1 MLPLVLS
8 FVLRLSVSLGLVVV
22 ALQPYGKVAMRFQDF
37 FAAPETPI
45 FLPHIRVTLPH
56 YRSQAQ
62 APSKLSVKIMLAQ
75 DDRALLHDTG
85 LNSGRRDFGTCDE
98 NYWYLSLQDYHA

>member
-22 ALQPYGKVAMRFQDF
+22 ALQRFGKVAMRFQDF

-56 YRSQAQ
+56 YRSRAQ
-62 APSKLSVKIMLAQ
+62 APSKLSVKMML
-75 DDRALLHDTG
+75 RKTIEH
-85 LNSGRRDFGTCDE
+85 CCMIK
-98 NYWYLSLQDYHA
+98 